1 MLGITLR
8 LILSK
13 MLIKYHF
20 LFGFIVSLLLYPI
33 YGINVLIIFFTN
45 ILLDV
50 DHYILYIFKFKS
62 FDIVKAHNYF
72 FNEEKPFLL
81 FFHTV
86 EFLLVLLL
94 LSFYFRLAFFALIG
108 VAIHLLLDIYEEMR
122 EKHIGRFPSIIWWY
136 LRKS

>member
-1 MLGITLR
+1 LNKMLLQYHFFVGLIIS
-8 LILSK
+8 LIL
-13 MLIKYHF
+13 YP
-20 LFGFIVSLLLYPI
+20 LY
-33 YGINVLIIFFTN
+33 GLNVLIIFFAN
-45 ILLDV
+45 LLIDI

-62 FDIVKAHNYF
+62 LDVVRAHNYF

-94 LSFYFRLAFFALIG
+94 LSFYSKLAFFVLIG
-108 VAIHLLLDIYEEMR
+108 ALAHLLLDTYEELR
-122 EKHIGRFPSIIWWY
+122 EDYIGRFPSAVWWY

>member
-1 MLGITLR
+1 M
-8 LILSK
+8 SK

-20 LFGFIVSLLLYPI
+20 LFGLIVSLLLYPV

-45 ILLDV
+45 LLLDV

-62 FDIVKAHNYF
+62 FNIINAHDYF

-94 LSFYFRLAFFALIG
+94 LSFYFRLAFFILIG
-108 VAIHLLLDIYEEMR
+108 LVIHLLLDIYEEIG
-122 EKHIGRFPSIIWWY
+122 KDYIGRFPSIIWWY
-136 LRKS
+136 LRKR

>member
-1 MLGITLR
+1 MLLQ
-8 LILSK
+8 
-13 MLIKYHF
+13 YHF
-20 LFGFIVSLLLYPI
+20 FVGLIVSLLLYPV
-33 YGINVLIIFFTN
+33 YGFNVLIIFFSS
-45 ILLDV
+45 ILMDV

-62 FDIVKAHNYF
+62 FDVVRAHNYF

-94 LSFYFRLAFFALIG
+94 LSFYFKLAFFVLIG
-108 VAIHLLLDIYEEMR
+108 VAAHFLLDIYEEMR
-122 EKHIGRFPSIIWWY
+122 ESYIGRFPSIIWWY

>member
-1 MLGITLR
+1 MGL
-8 LILSK
+8 
-13 MLIKYHF
+13 
-20 LFGFIVSLLLYPI
+20 IVSSALYPI

-72 FNEEKPFLL
+72 FNEEKSFLL

-86 EFLLVLLL
+86 EFLLVLLIL
-94 LSFYFRLAFFALIG
+94 SLSFKLVFFVLIG
-108 VAIHLLLDIYEEMR
+108 VVIHLLLDIYEETR
-122 EKHIGRFPSIIWWY
+122 KKYIGRFPSIVWWY
-136 LRKS
+136 LRKR

>member
-1 MLGITLR
+1 MN
-8 LILSK
+8 K

-20 LFGFIVSLLLYPI
+20 LFGLIVSLLLYPV
-33 YGINVLIIFFTN
+33 YGINILIIFFTN
-45 ILLDV
+45 LLLDV

-62 FDIVKAHNYF
+62 FSIIKAHDYF

-86 EFLLVLLL
+86 EFLLALLFF
-94 LSFYFRLAFFALIG
+94 SFYFRLAFFALVG
-108 VAIHLLLDIYEEMR
+108 LVIHLLLDIYEEMR

-136 LRKS
+136 LRKR